1 MQVRRDRVL
10 SIIFAVGVTFSS
22 TREERKTTTA
32 VSQVKHR
39 SGKEVEKFLKMCNRR
54 QAGVGSWN
62 GSVQFIIK
70 KLAGPFQLG

>member
-10 SIIFAVGVTFSS
+10 SITFAVGVASSS

-32 VSQVKHR
+32 VNQAKHL

-54 QAGVGSWN
+54 QAGIGLWN
-62 GSVQFIIK
+62 KNVQFIIK
-70 KLAGPFQLG
+70 KLAGPFQSG